1 MMLVCLSHFADGY
14 LFPGG
19 ATRLGKVIKEV
30 CVSATPTFVLLSGM
44 MVGYLHASK
53 PAAFAAVRAK
63 LADRGLFLLSVCH
76 VLIALCTSALFGG
89 LAASCR
95 IFFVTDMLGV
105 ALIAMPPL
113 VERWSSRRR
122 ALIGVLVFGAS
133 SLAATIW
140 HPHPTAIDGLREIL
154 LGQSADDGTRVLPYT
169 FPLIPWLAVYLAATA
184 LGGHV
189 ARMVSERR
197 HLALARQFAGAG
209 MVGLVLAADMLLLR
223 RLFDGSLPPAIH
235 QLTSPMVKTPP
246 SPAFICFNLGIGLL
260 VLSAALAASVHQNFA
275 KVVRALSVVGQASLF
290 VFVIEYFIYD
300 FTLYE
305 LHARYTPM
313 WPLLF
318 VFLLGIIWSLAAFWT
333 KHGFNRFLTVGYCRS
348 QTVPAGQPVWR
359 NDSRHP
365 ERSGEG
371 IVLHPEPSESIVSK

>member
-1 MMLVCLSHFADGY
+1 
-14 LFPGG
+14 
-19 ATRLGKVIKEV
+19 
-30 CVSATPTFVLLSGM
+30 
-44 MVGYLHASK
+44 
-53 PAAFAAVRAK
+53 
-63 LADRGLFLLSVCH
+63 
-76 VLIALCTSALFGG
+76 
-89 LAASCR
+89 
-95 IFFVTDMLGV
+95 
-105 ALIAMPPL
+105 
-113 VERWSSRRR
+113 
-122 ALIGVLVFGAS
+122 
-133 SLAATIW
+133 
-140 HPHPTAIDGLREIL
+140 
-154 LGQSADDGTRVLPYT
+154 
-169 FPLIPWLAVYLAATA
+169 
-184 LGGHV
+184 
-189 ARMVSERR
+189 MVSERR
-197 HLALARQFAGAG
+197 HLSLARQFAGAG